1 MDTGTREADTRN
13 ATDTADP
20 GISLSCC
27 LRPKNRRRYGEA
39 GKMLANVSIKNVGS
53 LGE

>member
-1 MDTGTREADTRN
+1 MDTRTREAD
-13 ATDTADP
+13 AGTDTADP